1 MKDLCEKA
9 HIRMTL
15 SEKESGLLLWRQNS
29 APYIQDEE
37 PVEKR
42 MAVSFLI
49 NMNMIGKMIA

>member
-1 MKDLCEKA
+1 MKDLYEKA
-9 HIRMTL
+9 HLRMTL
-15 SEKESGLLLWRQNS
+15 SDKESGLLLWRQNS
-29 APYIQDEE
+29 ASYIQDEE